1 MTRLVIAIAIVAL
14 VAVAALI
21 ARRRQAPDAP
31 TQRNYSVPEQVDRA
45 DFPHPDTPW
54 LVAVFTSDVCDRCS
68 DVWSKAQVVASDQV
82 AVTEAEFVRDR
93 AIHDKYRIDAVPTTV
108 IVDADGTV
116 WFLEVNV
123 APGMTETSLMPQSIA
138 AAGLSVG
145 EVLAGIIETQA

>member
-54 LVAVFTSDVCDRCS
+54 LVAVFTSDVCDRCC

-108 IVDADGTV
+108 IVDADGVTRRS
-116 WFLEVNV
+116 FLGPMTATDLWAAVAEVRE
-123 APGMTETSLMPQSIA
+123 PGSTPGACEHH
-138 AAGLSVG
+138 
-145 EVLAGIIETQA
+145 

>member
-108 IVDADGTV
+108 IVDADGVTRRS
-116 WFLEVNV
+116 FLGPMTATDLWAAVAEVRE
-123 APGMTETSLMPQSIA
+123 PGSTPGACEHH
-138 AAGLSVG
+138 
-145 EVLAGIIETQA
+145 